1 MDNKDRNEKIDPDEY
16 FKIDNTLNKAGYR
29 PLLNKILKYSLG
41 VYLLGFALGL
51 VIFQDLGIGIVLV
64 NNLGFIL
71 LVLGLVFLI
80 LRFFADVRVK
90 GMQGFMGGASLH
102 ARNTHRVPFDVN
114 ADKEYKQ
121 NIRLEYVLFLVGLTV
136 IITSILLLLLF

>member
-1 MDNKDRNEKIDPDEY
+1 MDNKDRNEKIEPDEY

-29 PLLNKILKYSLG
+29 PLLNKILKYSLS
-41 VYLLGFALGL
+41 VYLLGFAFGL
-51 VIFQDLGIGIVLV
+51 VIFQDFGIGVVLV
-64 NNLGFIL
+64 NNLGFVL

-90 GMQGFMGGASLH
+90 GMQGFMGGASLQ
-102 ARNTHRVPFDVN
+102 ARNTHRVPFDAN
-114 ADKEYKQ
+114 ADKEYKH